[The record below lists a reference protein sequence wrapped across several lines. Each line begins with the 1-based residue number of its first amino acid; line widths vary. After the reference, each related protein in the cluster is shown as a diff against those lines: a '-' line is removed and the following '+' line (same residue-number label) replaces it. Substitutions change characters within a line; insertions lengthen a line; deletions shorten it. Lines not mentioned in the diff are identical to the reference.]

1 MDTKL
6 EHSLEVNSLEE
17 HHRIALEEGTYSIGR
32 VAGNSIVINSPDISR
47 QHAILLRIVVPNSD
61 HYIFRLVDGNLKGQP
76 STNGLFV
83 NGFKRSSHI
92 LRHGDEIVFGGRT
105 KAVYYCTL
113 KPESAAPHHPDL
125 DEHTLDPFGTVLLEK
140 AMTASSADAEMARLV
155 SFVELSPHPIIEL
168 EMSGDITYLNPASIL
183 QFPDLKQVGIEHPIL
198 SELIG
203 LIQNQPK
210 DETSL
215 VREIDLDDKVY
226 QQAIYYLPESQ
237 LIRLNMLDITHKR
250 HAESELLKRDA
261 LLQAIAQATN
271 ALLVELDFETAVQE
285 ALTTLGQAAK
295 VDYIFVCQ
303 HFSLTTGT
311 ESLKFP
317 FEWPSAASLY
327 FKRRLTDCCKVPDEP
342 GIGSWY
348 HRLVQGQ
355 AVRDTHLGFANEVH
369 EEVDSDTFKSIL
381 LVPLFLKEQYWGF
394 IGFAAGQH
402 QHQWSTHKESSL
414 FALATSISAALH
426 RKQVEESM
434 RHRALYDA
442 LTELPNRTLFD
453 EQLSFCLKNI
463 ARRHHT
469 LAVMFLDLDRF
480 KTINDTLGHTLGDQ
494 LLRSV
499 ANRVSHAIRDG
510 DLVARWGGDEFT
522 ILLPEIHHIQ
532 EAAEVAERI
541 LQALD
546 AVVDL
551 DGHELYV
558 TGSIGIACWD
568 QDSHD
573 AETLIKHA
581 DIALYQAKELGRN
594 GYQLYNHSLDSKSPE
609 LLTLE
614 KDLRRALIREEF
626 IVYYQPR
633 VNTASEKIEGV
644 EALIRWQH
652 PEMGLISPTVFIP
665 LAEANGLI
673 IPIGEWV
680 LRQACL
686 QNKRWQEDGL
696 SPITVA
702 VNLSLKQFRHLDLVE
717 SVTRILE
724 ETSLEAQYLELEIT
738 ESDAIENIDFT
749 SRVLKE
755 LHHMGVKLSIDDFG
769 TGHSSLNRLQCLHFD
784 NLKIDQSFI
793 RELTSNPKVSH
804 IVSTIVSL
812 GQKLGL
818 HIVAE
823 GVEEIEQLDFLKLIN
838 CDTIQGYI
846 FSKPL
851 PAEEIQVVLEAE

>member
-1 MDTKL
+1 MGMKL
-6 EHSLEVNSLEE
+6 EHSLKVDS
-17 HHRIALEEGTYSIGR
+17 HGGSQRIALEEGTYSIGR
-32 VAGNSIVINSPDISR
+32 ISSNSIVINSPEISK
-47 QHAILLRIVVPNSD
+47 QHAIMLRIAVPDSE
-61 HYIFRLVDGNLKGQP
+61 HHVFRLVDGNLKGQP
-76 STNGLFV
+76 STNGLLV
-83 NGFKRSSHI
+83 NGVRRSSHI
-92 LRHGDEIVFGGRT
+92 LRHGDEIVFGVKT
-105 KAVYYCTL
+105 KAVYYCTSS
-113 KPESAAPHHPDL
+113 PESAAPHNSDL
-125 DEHTLDPFGTVLLEK
+125 DETTLDPFGTVLIDN

-155 SFVELSPHPIIEL
+155 SFVELSPHPILEL
-168 EMSGDITYLNPASIL
+168 GLSGDITYLNPAAL
-183 QFPDLKQVGIEHPIL
+183 LTFPALKQAGLEHPIL
-198 SELIG
+198 SG
-203 LIQNQPK
+203 LISLVQTQTE

-237 LIRLNMLDITHKR
+237 LIRLNMLDITHKKD
-250 HAESELLKRDA
+250 AEAALLKRDA
-261 LLQAIAQATN
+261 LLQAIAQATK

-295 VDYIFVCQ
+295 VDHTFVCQ
-303 HFSLTTGT
+303 HVPLATGAESLTF
-311 ESLKFP
+311 L
-317 FEWPSAASLY
+317 FEWPSAASLQ
-327 FKRRLTDCCKVPDEP
+327 FKRRLTDGCQVPDEP
-342 GIGSWY
+342 EMASWY
-348 HRLVQGQ
+348 NRLVQGK
-355 AVRDTHLGFANEVH
+355 AVRETHLEFSH
-369 EEVDSDTFKSIL
+369 EIHHDADSDTFKSIL
-381 LVPLFLKEQYWGF
+381 LVPLFLKEEYWGF
-394 IGFAAGQH
+394 IGFAAWQH
-402 QHQWSTHKESSL
+402 QHQWSTHEESSV
-414 FALATSISAALH
+414 FTLAASISAALN
-426 RKQVEESM
+426 RRQVEENM
-434 RHRALYDA
+434 RHRALYDG
-442 LTELPNRTLFD
+442 LTALPNRTLFN
-453 EQLSFCLKNI
+453 EQLSFALKNV
-463 ARRHHT
+463 ARSNHT

-494 LLRSV
+494 LLKSV
-499 ANRVSHAIRDG
+499 ANRVSHAIRES

-522 ILLPEIHHIQ
+522 ILLPKIHHIE
-532 EAAEVAERI
+532 EATEVAERI

-573 AETLIKHA
+573 VETLIKHA

-594 GYQLYNHSLDSKSPE
+594 GHQLYNHSLDSKSPE

-633 VNTASEKIEGV
+633 VQTASEQIGGV

-652 PEMGLISPTVFIP
+652 PDMGLISPNIFIP
-665 LAEANGLI
+665 LAEENGLI

-702 VNLSLKQFRHLDLVE
+702 VNLSPKQFRQLNLVK
-717 SVTRILE
+717 SVAKILA
-724 ETSLEAQYLELEIT
+724 ETGLEAQYLELEIT
-738 ESDAIENIDFT
+738 ESEAIQDIDFT
-749 SRVLKE
+749 SRVLKD
-755 LHHMGVKLSIDDFG
+755 LHHMGVKVSIDDFG
-769 TGHSSLNRLQCLHFD
+769 TGHSSLNRLQCLPFD

-793 RELTSNPKVSH
+793 RELNSNPKVAH
-804 IVSTIVSL
+804 IVSTITLL

-823 GVEEIEQLDFLKLIN
+823 GVEEIEQLDFLKSID
-838 CDTIQGYI
+838 CDTVQGYI

-851 PAEEIQVVLEAE
+851 PAEEIQTILEAG